1 MKSGNSFRKLYAA
14 VREVTPGLQHCF
26 LGENSIFCTN
36 FPDKEMFRE
45 DVLRCMPDQVRQTVK
60 TYGKPDN
67 KMIKYKTEQ
76 K

>member
-1 MKSGNSFRKLYAA
+1 
-14 VREVTPGLQHCF
+14 
-26 LGENSIFCTN
+26 
-36 FPDKEMFRE
+36 MFRE
-45 DVLRCMPDQVRQTVK
+45 DVLRRMPDQVRQTVK

>member
-1 MKSGNSFRKLYAA
+1 
-14 VREVTPGLQHCF
+14 
-26 LGENSIFCTN
+26 
-36 FPDKEMFRE
+36 MFRE